1 MKNLLLQHGIILLLI
16 LYALPL
22 SAQRYELVWSDEFNA
37 NELDTETWNIWKG
50 SAFNNELQCY
60 TDQDKNIQL
69 EDGKLMLT
77 AQREQVQCANLL
89 RSYSSGR
96 ISTDTLNAG
105 WEYGRFEISAK
116 MPAGTGFW
124 PAFWL
129 MPAKLIGW
137 PRGGEIDIMEY
148 RGNLVNETN
157 AAIHYWREGC
167 TGNSATCRVVE
178 GQNLDTGLD
187 LSADFNV
194 YALEWT
200 PSKLIWYFNE
210 DPYFEIDLTTISAE
224 YNPFTGPFYIIL
236 NLAVG
241 GNYLP
246 NPTPSTVFPQSFT
259 IDYVRVF
266 QDTNQKPEVDITTI
280 DTTYAAGSPIEIKP
294 TVIDTDGSIER
305 VDYFLDGE
313 LIQSVNQSPF
323 YAQLDPIIEGCYEL
337 QVVAYDNDSAASES
351 HNQLV
356 ITIGEGC
363 TNKAYEST
371 PPVIP
376 AIIPFWR
383 YNHGGQNVA
392 YFETTPLLN
401 IGSTDDTVPRAFEGV
416 DIMAVYHPDTDFAV
430 FESVTG
436 EWMRYEVES
445 PESGPTDWIFS
456 LASDINSSFDFEV
469 NGVQV
474 GSFNRIRTNGDPVE
488 RVLNNIELQEGL
500 NDIKITTRIGNI
512 TWFTMDV
519 SNSEPVSID
528 NLTDSEQPVD
538 FLLLKSYPNPFNPST
553 VVQLELPESLEITL
567 AVYALNGARILTLHQ
582 GLLPQGSHEF
592 KVDMTSFSSGI
603 YFAKVTSSQ
612 ETQVL
617 PITLLK

>member
-1 MKNLLLQHGIILLLI
+1 MKNLILQCSIILLLFLI
-16 LYALPL
+16 SLPL
-22 SAQRYELVWSDEFNA
+22 SAQRYELVWSEEFNDS
-37 NELDTETWNIWKG
+37 ELDTDTWNIWKG

-69 EDGKLMLT
+69 QDGTLMLT
-77 AQREQVQCANLL
+77 AHREQVQCANLL

-116 MPAGTGFW
+116 MPSGTGFW

-167 TGNSATCRVVE
+167 SGNSATCRVVE
-178 GQNLDTGLD
+178 GQNLDTRLD
-187 LSADFNV
+187 LSADFNI

-210 DPYFEIDLTTISAE
+210 NPFYEVDLTTLSAE
-224 YNPFTGPFYIIL
+224 YNPFTGSFYIIL

-246 NPTPSTVFPQSFT
+246 NPTPSTVFPQAFS

-266 QDTNQKPEVDITTI
+266 QDTNQKPEVDVTTI
-280 DTTYAAGSPIEIKP
+280 DTIYAAGSSIQLTPSFTDP
-294 TVIDTDGSIER
+294 DGSIAK
-305 VDYFLDGE
+305 VDYYLDGE
-313 LIQSVNQSPF
+313 LIQSVIESPF
-323 YAQLDPIIEGCYEL
+323 HAQLEPLIEGCYEL
-337 QVVAYDNDSAASES
+337 SVIAYDNDGAASES
-351 HNQLV
+351 HDPRF
-356 ITIGEGC
+356 ITVGEGC

-371 PPVIP
+371 PPVVP
-376 AIIPFWR
+376 ASIPFWR

-401 IGSTDDTVPRAFEGV
+401 MGSTDDEVPRAFEGV
-416 DIMAVYHPDTDFAV
+416 DIMKVDHPDTDFAV
-430 FESVTG
+430 FESVSG
-436 EWMRYEVES
+436 EWMRFELES
-445 PESGPTDWIFS
+445 PEEGPTDWVFS
-456 LASDINSSFDFEV
+456 LASDISSSFDVEI
-469 NGVQV
+469 NGIQV
-474 GSFNRIRTNGDPVE
+474 GSFNRIRTNGNPVE
-488 RVLNNIELQEGL
+488 KTLQNIELLEGL
-500 NDIKITTRIGNI
+500 NDIKVTTRIGNI
-512 TWFTMDV
+512 TWFTMEV

-528 NLTDSEQPVD
+528 NPSDSEQPVEIM
-538 FLLLKSYPNPFNPST
+538 LLKSYPNPFNPST
-553 VVQLELPESLEITL
+553 IVQLELPESEEITL
-567 AVYALNGARILTLHQ
+567 AVYALNGSRILTLHQ

-592 KVDMTSFSSGI
+592 KVDMTSFSSGV
-603 YFAKVTSSQ
+603 YFAKATSA
-612 ETQVL
+612 ENALVL